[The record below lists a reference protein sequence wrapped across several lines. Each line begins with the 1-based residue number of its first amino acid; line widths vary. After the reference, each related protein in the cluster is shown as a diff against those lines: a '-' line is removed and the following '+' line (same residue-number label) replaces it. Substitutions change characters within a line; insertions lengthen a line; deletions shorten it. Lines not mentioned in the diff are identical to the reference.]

1 MKKTIA
7 AVGIAALLGFGAGY
21 FARDYQLKTENQPP
35 IQIETKAETKTETI
49 EQKIEQYYVTRI
61 VDGDTFVI
69 ADGGKVRILYI
80 NAPELHNKKTK
91 QKDYYADEAKSKLEE
106 LINNKNVVLEKDV
119 SETDRYGRLLRS
131 VYLDKTDIGKYL
143 VENGYAEAKFYKPD
157 LKKENEYK
165 EAEQKAKDAKKGI
178 WQKK

>member
-7 AVGIAALLGFGAGY
+7 AAGLAALLGFGAGY
-21 FARDYQLKTENQPP
+21 FVRDCQICTQPAV
-35 IQIETKAETKTETI
+35 QTETKTETI
-49 EQKIEQYYVTRI
+49 EQKVQQYGVTRI

-69 ADGGKVRILYI
+69 ADGRKVRILYI
-80 NAPELHNKKTK
+80 NAPELHNKKTG
-91 QKDYYADEAKSKLEE
+91 QKDFYADEAKSKLEE
-106 LINNKNVVLEKDV
+106 LIYDKNITMEKDI

-131 VYLDKTDIGKYL
+131 VYYQDKDIGKYL

-157 LKKENEYK
+157 LKKENEYR
-165 EAEQKAKDAKKGI
+165 EAEQKAKDSKKGI